1 MAVYT
6 AVDDSA
12 LFYNNLLYAGTGS
25 TNAVTG
31 VGFAPNITWIKSY
44 DTGSTDHVLYDTVRG
59 VEQVIYPNT
68 NDLDSTASTG
78 LTVFGSDG
86 FTVVSEG
93 NINNAA
99 RNYVAYNWKGGTTS
113 GITTNGSTTITPST
127 YSFNTTS
134 VVSILKYSGNGTNDA
149 KVAHGLGV
157 APTFIMVKRTDSNG
171 HWTVYHESMGK

>member
-25 TNAVTG
+25 TNAITG

-99 RNYVAYNWKGGTTS
+99 RNYVAYN
-113 GITTNGSTTITPST
+113 
-127 YSFNTTS
+127 
-134 VVSILKYSGNGTNDA
+134 
-149 KVAHGLGV
+149 
-157 APTFIMVKRTDSNG
+157 
-171 HWTVYHESMGK
+171 